1 MTQLYQRPSGLKT
14 FQGLSML
21 STLERS
27 ADSRRKPCRRLI
39 LFFLAALAAALLA
52 GCGTPHRFVVVY
64 VSVDQIYSEPILK
77 AFERDTGIEVRAV
90 YDVEAA
96 KTTGLATR
104 LIAEKDFPRAD
115 VFWNGEFVQTL
126 RMKKYGILQACA
138 PASTSGIP
146 LSFKDPEG
154 YWFGIGGRARVFLI
168 NRSLLQPEAYPRKLE
183 DFLNPKYPPDR
194 IGMAL
199 PLFGT
204 SATHAAALFATMGP
218 EPASKF
224 FSALKDRG
232 IRLVDGNSVVRDMV
246 VGGRWIFGLTDTD
259 DALGAIE
266 RGAPVEV
273 VAPDQD
279 ERGTLVVPG
288 TVALIRGA
296 PHSKEA
302 AALMNYLVKPETEQA
317 LIRGGFCQW
326 SIRGNIGSSPM
337 FPSGLRAM
345 AVSLNEVNNLLPQ
358 AMKQMRE
365 IFSR

>member
-1 MTQLYQRPSGLKT
+1 
-14 FQGLSML
+14 
-21 STLERS
+21 
-27 ADSRRKPCRRLI
+27 
-39 LFFLAALAAALLA
+39 
-52 GCGTPHRFVVVY
+52 
-64 VSVDQIYSEPILK
+64 
-77 AFERDTGIEVRAV
+77 
-90 YDVEAA
+90 VEAA

-126 RMKKYGILQACA
+126 RMKKNGILQACA

-146 LSFKDPEG
+146 LAFKDPEG
-154 YWFGIGGRARVFLI
+154 YWYGIGGRARVFLI

-218 EPASKF
+218 EPASKL

-232 IRLVDGNSVVRDMV
+232 VRLVDGNSVVRDMV
-246 VGGRWIFGLTDTD
+246 AGGRWIFGLTDTD

-302 AALMNYLVKPETEQA
+302 AALMNYLLKPETEQA
-317 LIRGGFCQW
+317 IIRGGFCQW

-345 AVSLNEVNNLLPQ
+345 AVSLDEVNNLLPQ